1 MKPIAALFSRSPWLP
16 LCLGLLL
23 GIVAATGLQLS
34 TQQQTLA
41 QQDEHYG
48 QALAALA
55 ARQAVDATL
64 NHDLVS
70 LQVILRDIAENPRID
85 NATIHDVE
93 NRLLVQA
100 GSTPNL
106 NASPDALNFS
116 APITFHNSVAGYV
129 TLSLQQPDHAT
140 IAPVTLS
147 LGLIVLIAI
156 LIIGAKPARN
166 NQTANNSTDDSADNS
181 HQETPTKSNP
191 AGSIPIANLKPMMS
205 DMPAKKHTVDLNLY
219 LKNLSDLKRQL
230 SSPLLKQLLDSLEQQ
245 VKGVCALYKG
255 QVQAQVNSA
264 HSHIQIKFRGADID
278 SSAFNALCCAHLLQR
293 FSDTQSKGIKL
304 QLNASITPERQSHSL
319 MEQISGHEQLLAHE
333 SLITSQTAGSL
344 LIEQALF
351 DNAALEDRIQSTDL
365 NQYWLQVEQVQAPYS
380 ELLDKQFE
388 QLKELHS

>member
-1 MKPIAALFSRSPWLP
+1 MKSIASALLSRSPWLP
-16 LCLGLLL
+16 LFIGLLL
-23 GIVAATGLQLS
+23 GIIAATGLQLR

-41 QQDEHYG
+41 QQDKHYG

-106 NASPDALNFS
+106 NANPDALNFS

-129 TLSLQQPDHAT
+129 TLSLQQPDRAT
-140 IAPVTLS
+140 IAPVSIS

-156 LIIGAKPARN
+156 LIIGAKPAAGS
-166 NQTANNSTDDSADNS
+166 QATSSTENDNS
-181 HQETPTKSNP
+181 HPEPPQKSSP
-191 AGSIPIANLKPMMS
+191 AGSLPIANLKPMMS

-219 LKNLSDLKRQL
+219 LKNLGDLKRQL
-230 SSPLLKQLLDSLEQQ
+230 SSPLLKQLLDGLEQQ

-255 QVQAQVNSA
+255 QIQAQINSA
-264 HSHIQIKFRGADID
+264 HSHIQIKFRDTDID

-293 FSDTQSKGIKL
+293 FSSTQSKGIKL
-304 QLNASITPERQSHSL
+304 QLNASITPEQQSHSL
-319 MEQISGHEQLLAHE
+319 MEQISRHEQWLSHE
-333 SLITSQTAGSL
+333 PLITSQPAGSL
-344 LIEQALF
+344 LIEQALL
-351 DNAALEDRIQSTDL
+351 DSATLQDRIHSTDL
-365 NQYWLQVEQVQAPYS
+365 DQYWLQVEQVQAPYS
-380 ELLDKQFE
+380 ALLDKQFE
-388 QLKELHS
+388 QLKELHC